1 MLRTIAFSLAA
12 ASLALGAATLTPVTA
27 SANYSHCYE
36 QPGAA
41 DCQHSTP
48 APAAGSR
55 GAMHEQGTRGHQ
67 G

>member
-1 MLRTIAFSLAA
+1 MLRNIALSLAA

-36 QPGAA
+36 QPSAA
-41 DCQHSTP
+41 DCQHNIP
-48 APAAGSR
+48 APTGSR
-55 GAMHEQGTRGHQ
+55 GVMHEQETRAHQ

>member
-1 MLRTIAFSLAA
+1 MLRNIALSLAA
-12 ASLALGAATLTPVTA
+12 ASLALGAATLAPVTA

-48 APAAGSR
+48 APTARR
-55 GAMHEQGTRGHQ
+55 GAMHEQGTRTHRG
-67 G
+67 